1 MVYYRIACYYESKG
15 GDLEGKMFWG
25 WGGRGRKNGG
35 KEGKEVGLIKG
46 VRI

>member
-1 MVYYRIACYYESKG
+1 MVYCRIACYYESKG
-15 GDLEGKMFWG
+15 GDLEGKMFIFFL
-25 WGGRGRKNGG
+25 GGGRKNGR

>member
-15 GDLEGKMFWG
+15 GDLEGKML
-25 WGGRGRKNGG
+25 WGGGGRKNGR